1 MPMTSKYNMSKI
13 LDLLQNFITSLLCNT
28 SRRFAAK
35 RAREIGT
42 NLVESYIFVL
52 QEKVA
57 AIETQD
63 GIHNH
68 IGEFSTYCAAFGQH
82 MTYEE
87 LIREVTIAFCP
98 QGVVKQLGTHR
109 NQIISRNIFVNTFK
123 ESAAMLM
130 RTSEILDMV
139 ANGADNAVVP
149 CQKIVKSAI
158 SNLKSE
164 LMTNTSTALGTA
176 PATTVPSKIYD
187 LSRQKYDQLISAY
200 HKKDLD
206 LTNAIKKIKELADY
220 LKKVT
225 LENQSLRNRMR
236 EIETRPREL
245 FVPSTFGNND
255 NDRIADKQNTD
266 SPIIERTVQD
276 VSLQN
281 DHVELYP
288 DDSVS
293 CISRKSRGSFI
304 GSLSGTEP
312 KIEGKHESK
321 TETKSDT
328 KKSKKPKKKPA
339 ETVFD
344 DENDFNPDDLDS
356 FF

>member
-1 MPMTSKYNMSKI
+1 MSKI

-52 QEKVA
+52 QEKIT

-109 NQIISRNIFVNTFK
+109 NQIVSRNIFVNTFK
-123 ESAAMLM
+123 ESAAMLL
-130 RTSEILDMV
+130 RTPEILDMV
-139 ANGADNAVVP
+139 ANGADNAVAP

-158 SNLKSE
+158 NNLKSE
-164 LMTNTSTALGTA
+164 LMTSTSSALGVASTNG
-176 PATTVPSKIYD
+176 TTVPSKIYD

-206 LTNAIKKIKELADY
+206 LTNAITKIKELTEY
-220 LKKVT
+220 LKKVVS
-225 LENQSLRNRMR
+225 ENQSLRGRMR
-236 EIETRPREL
+236 EIETRPKEL
-245 FVPSTFGNND
+245 FLPAKEYKDQKDLDGPKDQIAEYPKTAVETIEEYPEKNN
-255 NDRIADKQNTD
+255 K
-266 SPIIERTVQD
+266 
-276 VSLQN
+276 
-281 DHVELYP
+281 ELCP
-288 DDSVS
+288 DDSIS
-293 CISRKSRGSFI
+293 CVSRKSRGSFI
-304 GSLSGTEP
+304 GSLSGSSS
-312 KIEGKHESK
+312 GS
-321 TETKSDT
+321 
-328 KKSKKPKKKPA
+328 SKKTKKKPAA

-344 DENDFNPDDLDS
+344 DVNDFNPDDLDS

>member
-1 MPMTSKYNMSKI
+1 MSKI

-164 LMTNTSTALGTA
+164 LMTNTSSALGTA

-245 FVPSTFGNND
+245 FVPNYGNTNNADNFND
-255 NDRIADKQNTD
+255 YKQD
-266 SPIIERTVQD
+266 LVAIKQD
-276 VSLQN
+276 TNKTEAVKE
-281 DHVELYP
+281 DPEVELCP

-304 GSLSGTEP
+304 GSLSGNDT
-312 KIEGKHESK
+312 K
-321 TETKSDT
+321 TETKSEGKTEPKADT
-328 KKSKKPKKKPA
+328 KTEGKKGKKTKKKQA
-339 ETVFD
+339 ETIFD